1 MVSNARNVLFLSL
14 IVILLSTAISACS
27 VSGKTHLSMMPLD
40 KMSAEVQAASMTVQ
54 KAYRFA
60 AANPDI
66 MKSIPC
72 YCGCDSLGHTSNY
85 DCYVSSVDENGWITF
100 ENHGLACSTCV
111 DITQD
116 VKQLLRDGK
125 SPQEARAYVD
135 ATYGQ
140 LASSYTP

>member
-14 IVILLSTAISACS
+14 IVILLSTAVSACS

-40 KMSAEVQAASMTVQ
+40 KMSAEVQAASFTVQ

-85 DCYVSSVDENGWITF
+85 DCYVSSVDENEWITF
-100 ENHGLACSTCV
+100 EKHGLVCATCV
-111 DITQD
+111 YITQD
-116 VKQLLRDGK
+116 VMQMLQDGK
-125 SPQEARAYVD
+125 SPQEAKAYVD
-135 ATYGQ
+135 ATYGR
-140 LASSYTP
+140 LAPVDTP